1 LEKNMKAMHV
11 RMAVVVVLLSV
22 VSGRAETRIGGD
34 LPAFALSALSTR
46 NGDGESGFRTNDD
59 GTTDKTAVAVDVTN
73 GTSVVPEPSATTL
86 VFVGLL
92 ALLVIRPRRR

>member
-1 LEKNMKAMHV
+1 MKAMHV

-22 VSGRAETRIGGD
+22 VSGRAETPIGAD
-34 LPAFALSALSTR
+34 LPAFALSESTQS
-46 NGDGESGFRTNDD
+46 GDSESGFRTNDD
-59 GTTDKTAVAVDVTN
+59 GTTDKTAVAVNVTN
-73 GTSVVPEPSATTL
+73 GASVVPEPSATTL

>member
-1 LEKNMKAMHV
+1 MKAMHV
-11 RMAVVVVLLSV
+11 RMAVVVVFLLV
-22 VSGRAETRIGGD
+22 VSGRAETRIGAD

-46 NGDGESGFRTNDD
+46 NGDSESDSHTNDD
-59 GTTDKTAVAVDVTN
+59 STTEKTAVAVDVTN